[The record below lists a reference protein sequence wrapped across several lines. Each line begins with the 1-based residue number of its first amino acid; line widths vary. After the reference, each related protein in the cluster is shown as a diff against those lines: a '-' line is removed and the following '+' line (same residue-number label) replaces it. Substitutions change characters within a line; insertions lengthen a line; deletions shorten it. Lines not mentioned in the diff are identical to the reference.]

1 MKKIFAILLIAIMV
15 LSLASCGESK
25 KQEDTQTEK
34 KPITIGFCGSEY
46 QNPWIATLGE
56 GVKDACE
63 DLGFEFIYYDAKSD
77 ANLQYDAVKEC
88 IDKGCQGIV
97 MNAIDGESLTEM
109 LNAASAQGIV
119 SISVAQ
125 PVPAATHEIKL
136 DDASYGT
143 YIAINAINWI
153 DEHLDGKAN
162 IVVLAEDNID
172 SSIQRGDAIV
182 ETLTQY
188 CPNSTIVTRVQ
199 ANTPEQGLDVV
210 SKLLIEHPE
219 INVVV
224 ACNDSGAIGAF
235 KAFENA
241 GISTDPNRAI
251 FAGDNTQEARELI
264 KQADSCFRGTVD
276 LYPYESGY
284 RAVQLISNYLSNGLP
299 TEHQVDP
306 LGMCPL
312 TQEQILNE

>member
-1 MKKIFAILLIAIMV
+1 MRKILAILLIAVMA
-15 LSLASCGESK
+15 LSLSSCGETK
-25 KQEDTQTEK
+25 KDDPKPEEK
-34 KPITIGFCGSEY
+34 ITIGFCGSEY
-46 QNPWIATLGE
+46 ANPWIASLGQ

-63 DLGFEFIYYDAKSD
+63 ERGYEFIYYDAKSD
-77 ANLQYDAVKEC
+77 ANTQFDAVKDC
-88 IDKGCQGIV
+88 IDKGCNGIV

-109 LNAASAQGIV
+109 LNAATEKGIV

-136 DDASYGT
+136 DDASYGM
-143 YIAINAINWI
+143 YIASNAIQWI
-153 DEHLDGKAN
+153 NENLDGKAN

-172 SSIQRGDAIV
+172 SSINRGDAIV
-182 ETLTQY
+182 DTLKQY
-188 CPNSTIVTRVQ
+188 CPNSTIITRIQ

-210 SKLLIEHPE
+210 SKLLKEHPE

-235 KAFENA
+235 QAFEQA
-241 GISTDPNRAI
+241 GISTDPKRAI
-251 FAGDNTQEARELI
+251 FAGDNTEEARELI
-264 KQADSCFRGTVD
+264 KQPGSCYRGTVD

-306 LGMCPL
+306 LGMNPL
-312 TQEQILNE
+312 TQEQMLTHWE